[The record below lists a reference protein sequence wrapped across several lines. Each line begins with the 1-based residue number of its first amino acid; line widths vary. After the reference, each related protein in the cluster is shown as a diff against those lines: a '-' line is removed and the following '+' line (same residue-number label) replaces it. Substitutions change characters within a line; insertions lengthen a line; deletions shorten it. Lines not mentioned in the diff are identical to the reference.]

1 MAPRLGEDENS
12 YGTGPRY
19 CPTIDKKLWMF
30 PNKKQHNIWLEPEGI
45 ESDVVYPNGISTGLP
60 REAQLKFLRT
70 IKGLEEAEML

>member
-45 ESDVVYPNGISTGLP
+45 KSDVVYPNGISTGLP
-60 REAQLKFLRT
+60 REAQLQFLRT
-70 IKGLEEAEML
+70 IKGLEDAEML